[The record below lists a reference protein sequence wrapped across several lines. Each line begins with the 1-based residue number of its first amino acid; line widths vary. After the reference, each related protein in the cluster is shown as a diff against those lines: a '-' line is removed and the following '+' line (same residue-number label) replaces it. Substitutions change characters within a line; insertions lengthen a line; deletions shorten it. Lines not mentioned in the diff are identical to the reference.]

1 MAKDIYHDNVRK
13 ALEKEG
19 WTVTNDPLSFRVGG
33 VGFRID
39 LGAEKVLIAQ
49 KENEKIAVEI
59 KTFIQQSQI
68 HAFYEAL
75 GQYESYLFALEN
87 YEPDRIL
94 YLAIP
99 NDVYED
105 FFQKPFIQN
114 FIERKN
120 VKIIVYEPINESIIS
135 WIK

>member
-1 MAKDIYHDNVRK
+1 MAKDIYHEQVRK

-19 WTVTNDPLSFRVGG
+19 WIVTSDPLSFRVGG

-39 LGAEKVLIAQ
+39 LGAEKVIIAQ

-75 GQYESYLFALEN
+75 AKV
-87 YEPDRIL
+87 L
-94 YLAIP
+94 YHG
-99 NDVYED
+99 
-105 FFQKPFIQN
+105 
-114 FIERKN
+114 
-120 VKIIVYEPINESIIS
+120 
-135 WIK
+135 